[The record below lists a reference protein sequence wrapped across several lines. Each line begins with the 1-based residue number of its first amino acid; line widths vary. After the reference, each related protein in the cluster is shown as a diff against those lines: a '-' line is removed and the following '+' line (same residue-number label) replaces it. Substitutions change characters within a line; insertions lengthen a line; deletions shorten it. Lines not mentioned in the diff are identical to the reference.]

1 MARGNQRDK
10 ASGLGLSS
18 TQTHRPTAREK
29 AQKKAAEQNKGKKS
43 DGDGKSFRSKMEADA
58 NIMRQKQEAAA
69 AKKAAEAA
77 AGKA

>member
-18 TQTHRPTAREK
+18 TQTHRPT